1 MLNDYES
8 WWFNECLGAV
18 VSETIAFASTNLDD
32 IFILMMLFSQ
42 RNFKFR
48 NHHIV
53 IGQYLGIAIL
63 TILSIIVVPVMPSV
77 MGVAVYDSYVNTV
90 ENNKLFKSEQ
100 RKFLTKQYQQ
110 YRVKIPALVDEVR

>member
-1 MLNDYES
+1 M
-8 WWFNECLGAV
+8 GAV